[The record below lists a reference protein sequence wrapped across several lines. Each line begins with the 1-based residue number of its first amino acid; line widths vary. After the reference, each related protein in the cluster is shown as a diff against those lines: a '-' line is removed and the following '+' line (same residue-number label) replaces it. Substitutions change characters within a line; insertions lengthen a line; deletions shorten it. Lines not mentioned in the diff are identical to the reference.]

1 MVMKF
6 FFLIK
11 EGFLGFRRARLAT
24 TIGII
29 TISLSLGLMGLFGLL
44 VHNLSGTFLRIYN
57 QIHLEVFFDPSLD
70 KAEIQA
76 LQNRIQNLGEVESIT
91 YISPEMALAEFQKD
105 FGEDLV
111 KVLESNPLP
120 PSFRVAL
127 KSGYARFESTE
138 AVVGQIESF
147 NSVDEVVFQKNIIR
161 LLDKYFWIS
170 VIVAAALGITIF
182 VISTLLIFNT
192 IRLTI
197 FSRQTVIDIM
207 KLVGATHAFIKAP
220 FIIEGILQGL
230 IGSLLA
236 VGLLWLMA
244 DVIRTLFMPGL
255 FIPLLFLAII
265 VLLGMFLGLIGS
277 YISVGKYLKF

>member
-1 MVMKF
+1 MKI

-11 EGFLGFRRARLAT
+11 EGFLGFSRARLAT

-29 TISLSLGLMGLFGLL
+29 TISLSLGLMGIFGLL
-44 VHNLSGTFLRIYN
+44 VQNLSGTFLRIYN

>member
-1 MVMKF
+1 MKI

-11 EGFLGFRRARLAT
+11 EGFLGFSRARLAT

-29 TISLSLGLMGLFGLL
+29 TISLSLGLMGIFGLL
-44 VHNLSGTFLRIYN
+44 VQNLSGTFLRIYN

-70 KAEIQA
+70 KPEIQA

-127 KSGYARFESTE
+127 KSGYARFEATE

-147 NSVDEVVFQKNIIR
+147 KSVDEVVFQKSIIR

-170 VIVAAALGITIF
+170 VIAAAALGITIF

-197 FSRQTVIDIM
+197 YSRQTVIDIM

-244 DVIRTLFMPGL
+244 DVIKTLFMPGL

-265 VLLGMFLGLIGS
+265 VLIGMFLGLIGS

>member
-1 MVMKF
+1 MKI

-11 EGFLGFRRARLAT
+11 EGFLGFSRARLAT

-29 TISLSLGLMGLFGLL
+29 TISLSLGLMGIFGLL
-44 VHNLSGTFLRIYN
+44 VQNLSGTFLRIYN

-127 KSGYARFESTE
+127 KSGYARFEATE

-147 NSVDEVVFQKNIIR
+147 KSVDEVVFQKSIIR

-170 VIVAAALGITIF
+170 VIAAAALGITIF

-197 FSRQTVIDIM
+197 YSRQTVIDIM

-244 DVIRTLFMPGL
+244 DVIKTLFMPGL

-265 VLLGMFLGLIGS
+265 VLIGMFLGLIGS